1 MENANHNINLDQR
14 KNIAVSGVNKVESF
28 DKKEFLLNT
37 NMGYLKING
46 SDLEIIKLDTKTKD
60 ISIKGKIDSLNYLD
74 SNKNKESIISK
85 LFK

>member
-1 MENANHNINLDQR
+1 MENTNHNIDINRR
-14 KNIAVSGVNKVESF
+14 KNITVIASEGVAPRYSLPAIN
-28 DKKEFLLNT
+28 

-46 SDLEIIKLDTKTKD
+46 SQLEIIKLDTNKGD